1 MSNANLKTYDNQGK
15 WLQNL
20 TAKQFVHLQSTGETY
35 LTEPA
40 LTLANSQEDFSW
52 KIKAKKG
59 RIKSN
64 MKEDQE
70 LVEFW
75 DSVTA
80 VV

>member
-59 RIKSN
+59 RTKSN
-64 MKEDQE
+64 TFSIFFV
-70 LVEFW
+70 LVI
-75 DSVTA
+75 
-80 VV
+80 

>member
-20 TAKQFVHLQSTGETY
+20 TAKKFVHLQSTGETY

-59 RIKSN
+59 RIRSN
-64 MKEDQE
+64 TIETVSYTHLTLPTKRI
-70 LVEFW
+70 V
-75 DSVTA
+75 
-80 VV
+80 